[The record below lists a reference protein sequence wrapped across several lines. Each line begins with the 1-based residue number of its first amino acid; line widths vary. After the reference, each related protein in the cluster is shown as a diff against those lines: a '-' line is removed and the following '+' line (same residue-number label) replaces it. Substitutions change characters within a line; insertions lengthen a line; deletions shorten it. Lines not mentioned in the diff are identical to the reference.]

1 MHHIYFRMV
10 CQKLCQNRVSGWGSL
25 EESVLIFLREHSSF
39 EFWIIAIRSGKSTT
53 SCRGNR
59 FFFNAG
65 KWLSMGSRLWT
76 VCRLWWNRCQLG
88 VLRTASV
95 TVGNP
100 DKNLLG
106 GLVTWILWLSIYW
119 EFHHPNWRTHIFQRG
134 WLWPPTRET
143 MTSTWGTNWFL
154 TETVADLMS
163 NIDVT
168 APQASEM
175 LEELSW
181 YLMADSGRVC

>member
-1 MHHIYFRMV
+1 MV

-100 DKNLLG
+100 NKKLLG
-106 GLVTWILWLSIYW
+106 GLVTWILWLSIYILGISSSQLTNSYFS
-119 EFHHPNWRTHIFQRG
+119 EG
-134 WLWPPTRET
+134 LT
-143 MTSTWGTNWFL
+143 MTTNQRNYDQYL
-154 TETVADLMS
+154 RNKLIS
-163 NIDVT
+163 N
-168 APQASEM
+168 
-175 LEELSW
+175 W
-181 YLMADSGRVC
+181 NGGRSYE